1 MLENWKYLE
10 VSIYT
15 AVGIHYNELI
25 VSKTEQK

>member
-10 VSIYT
+10 VSIYVV
-15 AVGIHYNELI
+15 VGIHYNELI